1 MFISNAIAAT
11 SDAAAE
17 GGGAFPPFD
26 SSTFASQLLWLA
38 ITFGLF
44 YVLMS
49 RVVLPRIS
57 SILEV
62 RKDRISQDLDEANR
76 LKEESD
82 HAYAAYEQE
91 LAEAKQRAHTI
102 GQEAKD
108 KAKAEADAIR
118 QKVEGELT
126 AKLADAEA
134 KIASIKAKAMGEV
147 DSIAAE
153 TTDAIVKEL
162 IGGRVTKAEI
172 TKAITAA
179 GK

>member
-1 MFISNAIAAT
+1 MFISNAMAAT
-11 SDAAAE
+11 NEAAKE
-17 GGGAFPPFD
+17 SGGAFPPFD
-26 SSTFASQLLWLA
+26 TSTFASQLLWLA

-44 YVLMS
+44 YVLMAK
-49 RVVLPRIS
+49 VVLPRIS

-82 HAYAAYEQE
+82 HAFAAYEQE
-91 LAEAKQRAHTI
+91 LSEAKQRAHAI

-108 KAKAEADAIR
+108 KAKTEADGIR
-118 QKVEGELT
+118 QKVEAELA
-126 AKLADAEA
+126 AKLSDAEA
-134 KIASIKAKAMGEV
+134 KIGSIKAKAMGEV
-147 DSIAAE
+147 GSIAAE

-162 IGGRVTKAEI
+162 IGGKVTKAEI
-172 TKAITAA
+172 TKAISAA